1 MKKRVLNI
9 KTKSFEEF
17 AIIMGEFEAE
27 KRLFAKSWLTF
38 NASNIEFGDSR
49 LSELEQ
55 CLKDNNI
62 NYEVFEVDMRY
73 PTTNVE
79 PSYC

>member
-17 AIIMGEFEAE
+17 AIIGEFEAE

-38 NASNIEFGDSR
+38 TASNIEFGNSR
-49 LSELEQ
+49 LNELEQ

-62 NYEVFEVDMRY
+62 TYEVFEVDMRY

-79 PSYC
+79 PSNS

>member
-17 AIIMGEFEAE
+17 VIIMGEFEVE
-27 KRLFAKSWLTF
+27 KRLFVKFRLIF

-49 LSELEQ
+49 LNELEQ
-55 CLKDNNI
+55 CLKDI
-62 NYEVFEVDMRY
+62 I
-73 PTTNVE
+73 
-79 PSYC
+79 